1 LIEAQVA
8 DLPVLYR
15 IGDLFKYHL
24 KYRSSYDLVFN
35 MSRVYDPRAIQKS
48 DTTSSKETRMSGK
61 ALRLIQPVSKRDQV
75 VDSFKEAILSGLIQP
90 GDAIVESKV
99 AQQLGAG
106 IPLIREA
113 LIELEHQGYVRK
125 VPYKG
130 TTVTKLERREVEK
143 IFRLRTELES
153 LAVELARE
161 RVTPEDIEFLRGVT
175 AKMKVAAQ
183 TLDLDQFYQ
192 NDLAFHRK
200 LWEVSGNE
208 YLVECL
214 ERIVAPLFA
223 FFVMKDR
230 RPGESYLVSA
240 AQHEKIVDALP
251 RLSVA
256 KLRALMRN
264 SVSDWKTEVFNAVL
278 PHESK

>member
-1 LIEAQVA
+1 MNE
-8 DLPVLYR
+8 
-15 IGDLFKYHL
+15 
-24 KYRSSYDLVFN
+24 
-35 MSRVYDPRAIQKS
+35 
-48 DTTSSKETRMSGK
+48 K
-61 ALRLIQPVSKRDQV
+61 ALKLILPVSKRDQV
-75 VDSFKEAILSGLIQP
+75 VASFKEAILSRLIQP

-113 LIELEHQGYVRK
+113 LIELEHQGYVQK

-153 LAVELARE
+153 LAIEWARE
-161 RVTPEDIEFLRGVT
+161 NVTPEDIEDLRGIT
-175 AKMKVAAQ
+175 AKMKEGAR
-183 TLDLDQFYQ
+183 THDLDQFYQ
-192 NDLAFHRK
+192 NDLDFHRK
-200 LWEVSGNE
+200 LWEMSGNE

-223 FFVMKDR
+223 FFLMKDR
-230 RPGESYLVSA
+230 RERESYLFSA
-240 AQHEKIVDALP
+240 AEHEKIVEALP
-251 RLSVA
+251 RLSGA

-264 SVSDWKTEVFNAVL
+264 SVSEWKTEVFNAVL
-278 PHESK
+278 PGESK